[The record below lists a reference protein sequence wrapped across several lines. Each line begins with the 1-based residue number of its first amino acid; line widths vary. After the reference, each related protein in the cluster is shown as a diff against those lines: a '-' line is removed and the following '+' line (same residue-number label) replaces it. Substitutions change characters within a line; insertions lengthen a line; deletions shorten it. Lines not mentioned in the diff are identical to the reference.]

1 MDYKN
6 ILEAYVEN
14 SGEGI
19 IITDKVGGITFY
31 KESIN
36 NITGIGNKKALGKN
50 ILEIFP
56 YLTEGTSSFYQVIKN
71 NKPIINRIQKYKNNL
86 GKTVSVV
93 TSTIPIFEKGEFI
106 GAFEIFKDFTLVS
119 ELSQKILSLEEEI
132 NRERLGER
140 KEKNT
145 SGAKYNFEDIIYK
158 SHVMKNLIEDC
169 KKICK
174 SPSPVLVYGETG
186 TGKELLVQSIHNGNK
201 LRSKFPFIA
210 QNCAAIPHN
219 LLEAILFGTEE
230 GSYTGAKSN
239 MGLLELASGGTL
251 FLDEINSMDIE
262 LQGKLLRFIQEGEV
276 RRIGGKDTKILD
288 VRIIAS
294 TNEEPIKLLKEGR
307 LRHDLYYRLN
317 VIFLEVPPLRE
328 RKEDIEV
335 LTEFFVDKYNITLDK
350 GIMGVN
356 EEVLDLFNE
365 YPWPGNVRELQHV
378 IERAMNW
385 SENNIITSS
394 DISIKV
400 KKRECNM
407 DNRLSKYE
415 GIYEQGLASTLKE
428 YEEKIIRKSIIDA
441 KGNYSKAA
449 RLLKVPKQTFQ
460 NKVKKYNIE
469 KEIVLK

>member
-6 ILEAYVEN
+6 ILEAFVEN

-19 IITDKVGGITFY
+19 IITDKFANITFY
-31 KESIN
+31 KESVN
-36 NITGIGNKKALGKN
+36 NITGIGDKDALGKN

-56 YLTEGTSSFYQVIKN
+56 YLTEKTSSFYQVIKS
-71 NKPIINRIQKYKNNL
+71 KRPIIDKVQKYKNNL

-93 TSTIPIFEKGEFI
+93 TSTIPIFEEGEFI

-132 NRERLGER
+132 NRDRLGER
-140 KEKNT
+140 RTKKT
-145 SGAKYNFEDIIYK
+145 SGAKYNFKDIIYK
-158 SHVMKNLIEDC
+158 SKDMEHLIGDC

-186 TGKELLVQSIHNGNK
+186 TGKELLVQSIHNGDK
-201 LRSKFPFIA
+201 VRSKFPFIA

-219 LLEAILFGTEE
+219 LLESILFGTEE

-276 RRIGGKDTKILD
+276 RRIGGKDTKVLD

-294 TNEEPIKLLKEGR
+294 TNEEPLKLLKEGR
-307 LRHDLYYRLN
+307 LRRDLYYRLN
-317 VIFLEVPPLRE
+317 VIFLEIPPLRE

-335 LTEFFVDKYNITLDK
+335 LIEFFIDKYNKIMDK
-350 GIMGVN
+350 SIKGVDKS
-356 EEVLDLFNE
+356 VLKLFKD
-365 YPWPGNVRELQHV
+365 YHWPGNVRELQHI

-385 SENNIITSS
+385 TDSE
-394 DISIKV
+394 V
-400 KKRECNM
+400 
-407 DNRLSKYE
+407 
-415 GIYEQGLASTLKE
+415 
-428 YEEKIIRKSIIDA
+428 
-441 KGNYSKAA
+441 
-449 RLLKVPKQTFQ
+449 
-460 NKVKKYNIE
+460 
-469 KEIVLK
+469 